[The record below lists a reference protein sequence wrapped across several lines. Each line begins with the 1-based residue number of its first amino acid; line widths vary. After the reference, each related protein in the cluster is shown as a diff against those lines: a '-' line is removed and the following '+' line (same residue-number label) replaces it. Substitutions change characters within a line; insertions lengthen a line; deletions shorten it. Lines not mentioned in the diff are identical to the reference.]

1 MEIKSKYI
9 TEEEFKQYTG
19 IDLSLE
25 LKDDDNPSNKVQSFL
40 CRVEIR
46 IATFIDSNFH
56 RNVELEYPKFSDY
69 QKYHYKLA
77 LLEQCLYVFK
87 NGDISVDSGY
97 DSEKGVMISSG
108 EKKKIV
114 FCLTGTGY
122 FDLKAYSAFN
132 NNTMQDYIPTD
143 EELEK
148 GFATL
153 PKIN

>member
-1 MEIKSKYI
+1 MELKSKYI

-114 FCLTGTGY
+114 ISENCKEHLILCG
-122 FDLKAYSAFN
+122 LWCR
-132 NNTMQDYIPTD
+132 
-143 EELEK
+143 
-148 GFATL
+148 
-153 PKIN
+153 KIKPRARGSMDGWWLY